1 MATPKK
7 PKKTFSL
14 LVPVVLILSFFLTA
28 CSIRFETAP
37 QATVAPDA
45 NEIARQA
52 AVSDIVLIHADA
64 LAAASLFPKD
74 SATYLALM
82 QAVDFSALHSREL
95 GGVKESDSE
104 TIESTPSVTL
114 TTLAPDGTPTVTPS
128 ATESPSDEEDPTVET
143 VVTELSQSAWR
154 IRASI
159 DTVKEPGLARLLTSV
174 SVSQAQLSQNIASA
188 SGIVIEEQVRLEN
201 SAIADLKSVL
211 ESDVLNNLIIAE
223 DSLGFA
229 FESYALTLSEKL
241 SDPMTNAAT
250 HRKIANYFVKYQ
262 SKNALGLDP
271 RQVAYTIAQTW
282 DEQSA
287 SQEIIAALKQISQN
301 YSSLSGIVDPEDR
314 PLVIDLLMRAQSE
327 YREWQPELVPFPG
340 MNELNEKVLN

>member
-1 MATPKK
+1 MSTPKK
-7 PKKTFSL
+7 PKKTRTL
-14 LVPVVLILSFFLTA
+14 LVPLLLILTFFLTA
-28 CSIRFETAP
+28 CSVRFETASE
-37 QATVAPDA
+37 ATVAPDA

-52 AVSDIVLIHADA
+52 AVSDIVLIHANA
-64 LAAASLFPKD
+64 LEAASFLPED
-74 SATYLALM
+74 DATYLAIM
-82 QAVDFSALHSREL
+82 QAVDFSSLHSREL

-114 TTLAPDGTPTVTPS
+114 TTLNTDGQPRPAPSETELPS
-128 ATESPSDEEDPTVET
+128 NEEAPTVES

-174 SVSQAQLSQNIASA
+174 SVSQAQLSQDIAAA
-188 SGIVIEEQVRLEN
+188 SGIVVGEQVRLED
-201 SAIADLKSVL
+201 SAIINLKATL
-211 ESDVLNNLIIAE
+211 ESDVLNNLIVAE

-250 HRKIANYFVKYQ
+250 HRKTANYFVKYQ

-271 RQVAYTIAQTW
+271 RQVAYDITPTW

-287 SQEIIAALKQISQN
+287 NQEIIAALKQVSQN
-301 YSSLSGIVDPEDR
+301 YSSLSGVVAPEDR
-314 PLVIDLLMRAQSE
+314 PLVIDLLMRAQNE
-327 YREWQPELVPFPG
+327 YREWQPKLVPFPG
-340 MNELNEKVLN
+340 MNELN